1 MEKDAQRMA
10 IDACQNCKFYT
21 ADEYVID
28 DVDYEPSYG
37 LCRRFPP
44 RRIDG
49 TDSAFPFVEDE
60 WWCGEHQKKFTPD
73 DK

>member
-1 MEKDAQRMA
+1 MDINTCA
-10 IDACQNCKFYT
+10 NCKFY
-21 ADEYVID
+21 ASGEYEIDEVE
-28 DVDYEPSYG
+28 YEPSYG

-49 TDSAFPFVEDE
+49 SNSGFPVVEDD
-60 WWCGEHQKKFTPD
+60 WWCGEHQKKFIQN

>member
-1 MEKDAQRMA
+1 METDEERVDINTCA
-10 IDACQNCKFYT
+10 NCKFYVSGEYEI
-21 ADEYVID
+21 DEVE
-28 DVDYEPSYG
+28 YEPSYG

-49 TDSAFPFVEDE
+49 SNSGFPVVEDD
-60 WWCGEHQKKFTPD
+60 WWCGEHQKKFIQN